1 MKSEHRTNF
10 GKIPNVEKSITVN
23 FTEKRTIPI
32 LQNNKNRITWLPDTA
47 SGVFLTIT
55 CVIMFK
61 KV

>member
-1 MKSEHRTNF
+1 MKSEHPTNL

-32 LQNNKNRITWLPDTA
+32 LQNNKNRITWLPGTA

-55 CVIMFK
+55 CVIVFK

>member
-1 MKSEHRTNF
+1 MKSEHPTNF
-10 GKIPNVEKSITVN
+10 GKIPNMENSITLN
-23 FTEKRTIPI
+23 FTGKRMILI

-47 SGVFLTIT
+47 SGIFLRVT

>member
-1 MKSEHRTNF
+1 MKSEHPTNF
-10 GKIPNVEKSITVN
+10 GKIPNVEKSITLN
-23 FTEKRTIPI
+23 ITEKRTIPI

-47 SGVFLTIT
+47 SGVFLRNT